1 MTVIVGIIVCL
12 ILSAF
17 FSGSEIA
24 FISANKLGIALKGK
38 DGSRKGKIITKFY
51 ENPKQFLSTMLV
63 GNNIALVA
71 FTFFMTKLLEPTF
84 TPVLG
89 DGVGSLLFY
98 TLLITV
104 VVLVFGEYI
113 PKTLFSLYSDRLM
126 FVFAYPLSF
135 FKWLLT
141 FPTVIMTGLSNFL
154 FKYVARVPSDQI
166 DRAFT
171 RLDLEHFIDENLE
184 DEDSDIDKEMLTNA
198 LQLNNQKVRDC
209 MVPRTEIK
217 AIDISEDINGAI
229 KAFQD
234 SKLSRIIV
242 IENDIENIV
251 GYIHHQQLFSKPKT
265 IKSFMLPIPFVPEA
279 MNLKSLM
286 LKFIENNVN
295 IVCVV
300 DEYGSVSGIITL
312 EDILE
317 EIFGEIEDEHDDA
330 EFTEIKY
337 WDDEYLFSGRLEID
351 YLNEKYEHI
360 DLPSGDYQTLSG
372 YIVMTS
378 GSIPEEG
385 AEIEL
390 DGYKFI
396 LESVSD
402 TKIETVKLIKLPSEI
417 TEADSEN
424 K

>member
-1 MTVIVGIIVCL
+1 MSIIAGIIICL
-12 ILSAF
+12 VLSAF

-24 FISANKLGIALKGK
+24 FVSANKLGIALKGK
-38 DGSRKGKIITKFY
+38 DGSRKGKIITRFY
-51 ENPKQFLSTMLV
+51 ENPKRFLSTMLV

-84 TPVLG
+84 QPMVG

-98 TLLITV
+98 TLIITV
-104 VVLVFGEYI
+104 VVLIFGEYI
-113 PKTLFSLYSDRLM
+113 PKTLFSQYSDRMM
-126 FVFAYPLSF
+126 FFFAYPLSF
-135 FKWLLT
+135 FKWLLSL
-141 FPTVIMTGLSNFL
+141 PTIMMTGLSNFL

-171 RLDLEHFIDENLE
+171 RLDLEHFIDENVE
-184 DEDSDIDKEMLTNA
+184 DEDSDIDKELLTNA

-209 MVPRTEIK
+209 MVPRTEIQ
-217 AIDISEDINGAI
+217 AIDIGESIDSAI
-229 KAFQD
+229 KTFSE
-234 SKLSRIIV
+234 SKHSRLIV
-242 IENDIENIV
+242 IDQDIENIV
-251 GYIHHQQLFSKPKT
+251 GYIHHQQLFSKPKSVKS
-265 IKSFMLPIPFVPEA
+265 IKLNIPFVPEA

-295 IVCVV
+295 IATVV

-317 EIFGEIEDEHDDA
+317 EIFGEIEDEHDES
-330 EFTEIKY
+330 EFIEIKY
-337 WDDEYLFSGRLEID
+337 WDDEYLFSGRLEVD

-360 DLPSGDYQTLSG
+360 NIPSGEYQTLSG

-378 GSIPEEG
+378 GRIPEEG
-385 AEIEL
+385 DEL
-390 DGYKFI
+390 EMDGYRFI

-402 TKIETVKLIKLPSEI
+402 TKIETIKVIKLPQE
-417 TEADSEN
+417 TEDLDSEN